1 MDIKKLQLAVFEKT
15 GIRIDDADPVFAVV
29 ALNEALLSELI
40 AAYQLA
46 AEKNNVEL
54 DERIGSLVEIHHNI
68 IAASKELAERAN
80 QAHMAAALKA
90 AAEAKTEI
98 MNAAREAIS
107 TELTKVS
114 SIVAN
119 TAHQLAMAGDKVKAN
134 TTRSWMI
141 AIVQAVIGGI
151 VAGMVVLI
159 LTHLQH

>member
-1 MDIKKLQLAVFEKT
+1 MDIKKLQIAVYEKT
-15 GIRIDDADPVFAVV
+15 GIRIDEADPVLAVV
-29 ALNEALLSELI
+29 ALNEALLGELI
-40 AAYQLA
+40 AAYQQA
-46 AEKNNVEL
+46 ADNNNLELNEK
-54 DERIGSLVEIHHNI
+54 IGSLVEIHQKI
-68 IAASKELAERAN
+68 IAASKELTERAN

-98 MNAAREAIS
+98 MSAAREAIS

-134 TTRSWMI
+134 TTRSWTI

-151 VAGMVVLI
+151 VAGAVVLVS
-159 LTHLQH
+159 THFQH